1 MANTYVDYTAT
12 AAQQYFAF
20 NFPYLEDEHVVV
32 EIEGVDQTITT
43 NYTIET
49 SPTQRINLSNPTTA
63 LAGGELV
70 RIKRRSAP
78 NTNLVDFQN
87 GSVLTESELDRAYLH
102 NRYLAE
108 EATEGADA
116 GLKELEGSTNFNAN
130 NKQIKNLAD
139 GTLATDAINKGYVD
153 TQIALTDT
161 NLAGFY
167 KSTHTGNGTDN
178 VFTLSFTPQ
187 TTDAKAYIVSID
199 GLVQVP
205 DTDYTIGATAIT
217 FNTIPANSAEICV
230 VATAAASVATVN
242 EAQVTST
249 GSNAPRSLANRFA
262 DVINVKDFLCDDGS
276 PVAGDG
282 VHDDTTGIQAAINAA
297 ETAGGG
303 VVLVPYSSAGY
314 IISGSLQ
321 MKSKV
326 TLTGEAPAS
335 NWIAWADA
343 LASGNFIKLANNAN
357 TPMVTVG
364 SGVDLWAIHNL
375 KFDGNGANQTSYEA
389 VGIHAVHQSIGWQVT
404 HNLIMNTKG
413 YGFLKLGRGVAEILF
428 NSIENGLCM
437 QRCSDIKVI
446 GNNIFSDNTTKT
458 TEFPPFWI
466 GDLSL
471 KNIIEQ
477 NMVWHGPQDADLLRK
492 DISSVSGTTVTFA
505 SDHGFFEKMP
515 LTITTSETLPEPL
528 ASYPNPAQT
537 HTYYVNIIDSTS
549 IRLAK
554 SWLDYEAST
563 WINFTTPGSGTH
575 TLRHG
580 LETTFLLSGAGDTQ
594 HNLIS
599 GNRVEDGEHHAGV
612 VKGAIKNVFVGNYF
626 GKSNRRGRPNGSG
639 MQLQSEANNN
649 TFTGNVF
656 GRDVYSGDLSKDQY
670 GLYIDSSCFNNSFE
684 NNYAENNL
692 IYNINDLSN
701 LDYASKNLYGI
712 REMNLAN
719 TSIPFRYG
727 RSQNVAFELTLNST
741 ISNITASTNVDIA
754 FDSETFDTASACTGG
769 VFTAPEA
776 GRYQL
781 NFSLQLSN
789 VDTASSFIIAYINT
803 TNQSYRFYLNA
814 NQMVADFDNQTIQG
828 SAIASM
834 ALNDTAR
841 ITLFVSGGANQVDVI
856 GGGGTTNTSF
866 FMGTLLN

>member
-12 AAQQYFAF
+12 AGQTDF
-20 NFPYLEDEHVVV
+20 NFSFPYLENDHVVV
-32 EIEGVDQTITT
+32 EVEGVNQVLTT

-49 SPTQRINLSNPTTA
+49 SPAQKIILSNPTTA
-63 LAGGELV
+63 LVGGELV
-70 RIKRRSAP
+70 RIKRVSDP
-78 NTNLVDFQN
+78 STDLVDFVN
-87 GSVLTESELDRAYLH
+87 GSVLTETELDRAYRH
-102 NRYLAE
+102 NRYLSE
-108 EATEGADA
+108 EAYDGVNS
-116 GLKELEGSTNFNAN
+116 GLRELEGSTNFNAN
-130 NKQIKNLAD
+130 NKQLKNLAD
-139 GTLATDAINKGYVD
+139 GTLATDAVNKGYVD

-178 VFTLSFTPQ
+178 IFTLAFTPQ

-205 DTDYTIGATAIT
+205 DTDYTIGATTIT
-217 FNTIPANSAEICV
+217 FNTIPTNSAEICV
-230 VATAAASVATVN
+230 VATAAASVATIN
-242 EAQVTST
+242 EAQATAT
-249 GSNAPRSLANRFA
+249 GSTTPRSLADRFA
-262 DVINVKDFLCDDGS
+262 KVFNVLDYGAAGNGTTDDKAS
-276 PVAGDG
+276 
-282 VHDDTTGIQAAINAA
+282 IQSAIDAA

-314 IISGSLQ
+314 LISGSLQ

-326 TLTGEAPAS
+326 TLKGESSAS
-335 NWIAWADA
+335 NWIGWSTA
-343 LASGNFIKLANNAN
+343 LASGNFIKLAANAN

-375 KFDGNGANQTSYEA
+375 KFDGNGSNQTSYGA

-446 GNNIFSDNTTKT
+446 GNNIFSDDTSKT
-458 TEFPPFWI
+458 TEFPPFWV

-477 NMVWHGPQDADLLRK
+477 NMVWHGPSDTDLLRK

-505 SDHGFFEKMP
+505 SAHGFFEKMP
-515 LTITTSETLPEPL
+515 LTITTSGTLPEPL
-528 ASYPNPAQT
+528 PSLPDPAQAN
-537 HTYYVNIIDSTS
+537 TYYVNIINSTS

-554 SWLDYEAST
+554 SWLDYESST
-563 WINFTTPGSGTH
+563 WINFTTSGTGTH

-599 GNRVEDGEHHAGV
+599 GNRVEDGEQHAGV

-626 GKSNRRGRPNGSG
+626 GKSNRQEKPNGSG

-656 GRDVYSGDLSKDQY
+656 GRDSYSGSLSRDEY
-670 GLYIDSSCFNNSFE
+670 GLYIDSSCYNNSFE
-684 NNYAENNL
+684 NNYAENNSTN
-692 IYNINDLSN
+692 NIKDLAN
-701 LDYASKNLYGI
+701 LDYGAKNLYGI
-712 REMNLAN
+712 REMNLPS

-727 RSQNVAFELTLNST
+727 SSQNVAFELTLNST
-741 ISNITASTNVDIA
+741 ISNITASTDTNIA

-803 TNQSYRFYLNA
+803 TNQSYRFYLNS

-834 ALNDTAR
+834 DLNDTAK
-841 ITLFVSGGANQVDVI
+841 ITLFVSGGSNQVDVI